1 MNQQGP
7 FVHRFRVPVNMNRAN
22 QSQSVAK
29 PPNFNSRGGGG
40 GAPKKTRKQ
49 VSENTDESPC
59 MCDSCLAQSSSPR
72 PIPRVE
78 EAGRYTV
85 ISSSDPSDHVSDRV
99 SDVSKVKQRSR
110 VAGVAPNEGPGGM
123 SSLIGGLSN
132 IVRSGPGG
140 LITALVGTAGVVGT
154 LGAWAI
160 NNYNKNGTINNLA
173 RICKNGDECTFLLRP
188 LFLQTFTLVDAPVP
202 GGQGLA
208 GAAPLGAQ
216 AQGEGVEVKRRVP
229 PLVVPNGNG
238 NLPTRVRME
247 HQGEKRGIELMVTV
261 ASKRDKTVVIKRRLG
276 ENGHDQALTVNCSD
290 PVNPFLEFVPFES
303 NNHHARLWRLDFPT
317 QGTFDP
323 LANSSFSSEAVAFS
337 LSYTQ
342 GDNTYF
348 MAMRIHDDAAPE
360 FILLRPWQTSQG
372 AFQELFVLD
381 GAANFDR
388 ASTWSKIAHQLSCA

>member
-1 MNQQGP
+1 
-7 FVHRFRVPVNMNRAN
+7 MNRAN

-29 PPNFNSRGGGG
+29 PPTFNGGGG
-40 GAPKKTRKQ
+40 GPPRKARKQ
-49 VSENTDESPC
+49 MSENIDESPC
-59 MCDSCLAQSSSPR
+59 MCDSCLAQSSSPHH
-72 PIPRVE
+72 PRVE
-78 EAGRYTV
+78 DAGRYTV
-85 ISSSDPSDHVSDRV
+85 ISSSDPSDRTSGT
-99 SDVSKVKQRSR
+99 SGKVKQRSR
-110 VAGVAPNEGPGGM
+110 VAGAGAAETSASEGPGGL

-188 LFLQTFTLVDAPVP
+188 LFLQTFTLVDAPLL
-202 GGQGLA
+202 GGQGQVQGLA
-208 GAAPLGAQ
+208 GAAPLGVQ
-216 AQGEGVEVKRRVP
+216 AQGEGVEVKRRAP
-229 PLVVPNGNG
+229 PLLPLPNGP
-238 NLPTRVRME
+238 NLPTRVKME